1 MDSHTVTQVGL
12 VILGAAGDRGAAA
25 LEILP
30 RLREAER
37 NCAINIEL
45 VCLAEADQSSFR
57 DLAAKASS
65 LLGSSCPVVS
75 VLAEAIPYSLTWLA
89 HGTVPRK
96 LVIYD
101 ATPTA
106 QHYLHL
112 MAVLPHSQRQP
123 IFYFG
128 EKPLFTNSGQVQF
141 IENNFARETF
151 FCEFIETENPAFRAA
166 RDFLRSEQFA
176 LQRMFFWR
184 ASCMGV
190 SIVAGDGRG
199 GVEGG
204 ALLDKAPHDLSVAIG
219 LLSPQ
224 NLQSAKVRG
233 VDIHA
238 LALHSSGLANAQ
250 QRFLSLANT
259 PITNINSPASIPEY
273 WPACGALSFAVDF
286 TLTDGPWVPA
296 SFIASWLGLQETP
309 AELSLAHTL
318 STLGLQSQDWL
329 NTESSCP
336 SEDGRYH
343 YRNQEVRLALLE
355 GELAGHK
362 AHLFVNLLSKFGGRR
377 FVCLVDAAG
386 HRQTIFEE
394 TPGSDYHQQK
404 DGDLLRIFQNVIE
417 QCAGQ
422 RLAENIGPQAT
433 LAVHKIVL
441 NVLDKVN
448 DKLPALNQNDA
459 YAASLRAYQKYLAPA
474 SQR

>member
-1 MDSHTVTQVGL
+1 MGGHTVTQIGF

-30 RLREAER
+30 RLCAAER
-37 NCAINIEL
+37 DRGINVEL
-45 VCLAEADQSSFR
+45 VCLAEADQASFR

-75 VLAEAIPYSLTWLA
+75 VLAEAIPYALRWLA
-89 HGTVPRK
+89 HGTAPRK

-166 RDFLRSEQFA
+166 RDFLRSEPFS

-190 SIVAGDGRG
+190 SIAAGDGRG

-204 ALLDKAPHDLSVAIG
+204 ALLDKAPHDLSVALG
-219 LLSPQ
+219 LLEPQ
-224 NLQSAKVRG
+224 SLQSAKVRG
-233 VDIHA
+233 VDIQT
-238 LALHSSGLANAQ
+238 LALHPSRLDNAHP
-250 QRFLSLANT
+250 RFLSLANT
-259 PITNINSPASIPEY
+259 PIANINSPASIPEF
-273 WPACGALSFAVDF
+273 WPACGALSFDVDF
-286 TLTDGPWVPA
+286 TLTNGYCAPA
-296 SFIASWLGLQETP
+296 SFIASWLGLQDTP
-309 AELSLAHTL
+309 AELSLSHKL
-318 STLGLQSQDWL
+318 SILGLDSQDWL
-329 NTESSCP
+329 NTESSCQ
-336 SEDGRYH
+336 SQDGRYH
-343 YRNQEVRLALLE
+343 YQNQEVRLALLE
-355 GELAGHK
+355 GNLAERK

-377 FVCLVDAAG
+377 SVCLVDKAG
-386 HRQTIFEE
+386 HHQTIFEE
-394 TPGSDYHQQK
+394 PPGADYHQQK

-417 QCAGQ
+417 HCAGQ
-422 RLAENIGPQAT
+422 GVAENIGPQAT

-441 NVLDKVN
+441 SVLDKVN
-448 DKLPALNQNDA
+448 QQFPGMNQGEAD
-459 YAASLRAYQKYLAPA
+459 AASLRAYEKYLRLASPA
-474 SQR
+474 